1 MAPLRCAALTRLR
14 PQALAA
20 SNGVHTA
27 AVRLALLEHNQ
38 GDFCS
43 FVGYATDAAG
53 RKFKVTYEP
62 VDPAARPARMSSTWY
77 DPSDGEL
84 EEEEEEAAEAEA

>member
-1 MAPLRCAALTRLR
+1 MRLR

-38 GDFCS
+38 GDYCS

-77 DPSDGEL
+77 DPSDE
-84 EEEEEEAAEAEA
+84 EPEEEEEAAEEEGA